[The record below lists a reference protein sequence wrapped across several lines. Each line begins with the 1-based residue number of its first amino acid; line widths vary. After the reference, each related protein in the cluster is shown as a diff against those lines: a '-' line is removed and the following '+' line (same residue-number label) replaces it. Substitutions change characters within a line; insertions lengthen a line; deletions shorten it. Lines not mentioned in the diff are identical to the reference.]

1 MKQKVTKW
9 LDVFSRE
16 NIIDKKEIVDDV
28 CYFLTKRITLEQ
40 VLQIIYST
48 INDRKKQRRK

>member
-28 CYFLTKRITLEQ
+28 CYSDCRQ
-40 VLQIIYST
+40 SGV
-48 INDRKKQRRK
+48 